1 MKILKNRKAAIAITV
16 IVLVLATLFG
26 VQKSL
31 NALARDVESM
41 FYDGVYIEADGYTQ
55 PSIQSQLDKC
65 ANQALDLATLLKG
78 YPELVGKAEEVLT
91 ARRDLLDA
99 QDPDGKSP
107 PFNRM
112 LAGFY
117 DLVRAAQNE
126 KLTEREMAA
135 VSQYNTAFMGAA
147 GLLGTLC
154 GSYGE
159 KVSEYWDGQ
168 SIIARMIGSVTGVTG
183 PREFTIPGVLLG

>member
-1 MKILKNRKAAIAITV
+1 MNILKNRKAAIAIT
-16 IVLVLATLFG
+16 IAVLVLATLFG

-41 FYDGVYIEADGYTQ
+41 FYDGVYIEANKATQ
-55 PSIQSQLDKC
+55 PSVQSQLDKC
-65 ANQALDLATLLKG
+65 ADQAFNLATLLNG
-78 YPELVGKAEEVLT
+78 HPELAGKAEEVLT

-99 QDPDGKSP
+99 QDPTSKFLPYNKMFG
-107 PFNRM
+107 
-112 LAGFY
+112 GVIY
-117 DLVRAAQNE
+117 LVSAAQNAE
-126 KLTEREMAA
+126 LTEREMAA

-147 GLLGTLC
+147 GLLDTLC

-168 SIIARMIGSVTGVTG
+168 SFIARMIGSVTGVTG
-183 PREFTIPGVLLG
+183 PREFKIPVVLSR